1 MRCIIILIQYDIG
14 GSEWILGLGIVFGLA
29 FVFTILTK
37 QDIKGFLIFITMFIC
52 FAVWSELLEVWTL
65 VICLITV
72 VGIVYMELQNRRGG
86 S

>member
-1 MRCIIILIQYDIG
+1 MQFDIE

-29 FVFTILTK
+29 FVFTVLTK
-37 QDIKGFLIFITMFIC
+37 QDTKGFLIFITIFIC

-72 VGIVYMELQNRRGG
+72 VGIVYMELQNRTNGG

>member
-1 MRCIIILIQYDIG
+1 MILQISME

-29 FVFTILTK
+29 FVFTILTQ
-37 QDIKGFLIFITMFIC
+37 QDIMGFLIFITIFIC

-65 VICLITV
+65 VISLIAI
-72 VGIVYMELQNRRGG
+72 VGVVYMELQNRRGKV